1 MRAVFHVGR
10 PTPAYAQIQPVP
22 VDSLQRTILLGSF
35 LFDQF
40 AYCPIIAALS
50 VRLRR
55 IYRRHLAG
63 IAVWAATITAMLAAH
78 TAATAQD
85 AGRLLATSGVS
96 QIEGAGGGGLVP
108 WALITG
114 YGTRDSV
121 GANAHYTLGYLPD
134 FTLHSTGASVGVLDR
149 VELSYAHQWFD
160 TRQVGAKLGLGA
172 GYQFQLDVVGAK
184 VRLFGNA
191 VYDQD
196 SWVPQVAAGV
206 QLKTNNQHATLRAI
220 GAQSASSA
228 DFYLAATKLFL
239 AESLL
244 LNVTVRATKA
254 NQFGLLGFGGD
265 RGGGYSAQFEGSVAL
280 LLTRNLA
287 VGAEIRTKPD
297 NLGFA
302 KEGTAYDAFAA
313 YFINKNVS
321 ATLGVVALGSV
332 ARQSGQTGL
341 YLSLQGGF

>member
-1 MRAVFHVGR
+1 
-10 PTPAYAQIQPVP
+10 
-22 VDSLQRTILLGSF
+22 
-35 LFDQF
+35 
-40 AYCPIIAALS
+40 
-50 VRLRR
+50 
-55 IYRRHLAG
+55 
-63 IAVWAATITAMLAAH
+63 VWATIVTAALAAH

-85 AGRLLATSGVS
+85 AGKLLATSGVS

-121 GANAHYTLGYLPD
+121 GANVHYTLGYLPD

-220 GAQSASSA
+220 GARSSSGA

-244 LNVTVRATKA
+244 LNVTVRATEA

-265 RGGGYSAQFEGSVAL
+265 RGHGYSAQFEGSAAL

-287 VGAEIRTKPD
+287 VGAEVRTKPD

-302 KEGTAYDAFAA
+302 REGTAYDAFAA

-341 YLSLQGGF
+341 YFSLQGGF